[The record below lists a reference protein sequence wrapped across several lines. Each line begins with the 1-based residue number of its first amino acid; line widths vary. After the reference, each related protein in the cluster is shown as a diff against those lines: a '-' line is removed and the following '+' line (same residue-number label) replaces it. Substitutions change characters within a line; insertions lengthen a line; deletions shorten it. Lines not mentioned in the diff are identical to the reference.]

1 MRILINTHASARLFL
16 SSTVVTP
23 SESDTQPTHLHLHRV
38 MEDSNN
44 QQWTWVLA
52 ICALFAMY
60 GMCSLYNWIANIFGN
75 IRSWSQT
82 SPSVADVIPPHP
94 SKLTLPTFWIS
105 ELAAWFALAE
115 AKFRTSNITN
125 QRVMFNLLV
134 TALPEKNLS
143 QVMDIVSHLWREHF
157 YRLLSS
163 RCDTEKGGGK
173 GKVHWI
179 DNRTRLT
186 AVQPGATWSLMACTR
201 RGALTRA
208 PPSPPHTPPHRIIDR
223 FWQPRPKSRMASI

>member
-44 QQWTWVLA
+44 QQWTWELAVCAFLA
-52 ICALFAMY
+52 IY
-60 GMCSLYNWIANIFGN
+60 GICSLYKWIGN
-75 IRSWSQT
+75 IRSRSQP
-82 SPSVADVIPPHP
+82 SPSAADAIPPHP

-125 QRVMFNLLV
+125 QRVML
-134 TALPEKNLS
+134 
-143 QVMDIVSHLWREHF
+143 I
-157 YRLLSS
+157 
-163 RCDTEKGGGK
+163 C
-173 GKVHWI
+173 
-179 DNRTRLT
+179 
-186 AVQPGATWSLMACTR
+186 WS
-201 RGALTRA
+201 
-208 PPSPPHTPPHRIIDR
+208 PPSQRRTSHR
-223 FWQPRPKSRMASI
+223 